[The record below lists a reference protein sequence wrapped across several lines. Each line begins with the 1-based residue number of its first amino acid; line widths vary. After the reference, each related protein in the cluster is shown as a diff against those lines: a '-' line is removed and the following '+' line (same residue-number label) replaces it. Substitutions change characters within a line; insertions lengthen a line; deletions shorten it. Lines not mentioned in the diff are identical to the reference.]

1 MVKITKTELMQ
12 CKIDCSVQINYTMAP
27 NKDLLNLELVRG
39 NVLNQNKSKCNWL
52 RCKFNTHYQT
62 RQKSSKICSSLL
74 ALTCTISHMC
84 QHKHHC
90 FDMCK
95 NQHAPPVC
103 DFIQFLIFQIGIVR
117 WNLIDT
123 LEYLELT
130 CVYIYTLKLFKATI
144 NFK

>member
-1 MVKITKTELMQ
+1 MVKIKKTELMH
-12 CKIDCSVQINYTMAP
+12 CKIDCSVQINYIMAT
-27 NKDLLNLELVRG
+27 NKDLLNLELVCG
-39 NVLNQNKSKCNWL
+39 NVLNQNKCKCNWL
-52 RCKFNTHYQT
+52 RCKFNKHFQSW
-62 RQKSSKICSSLL
+62 QKSSKICSSLL

-95 NQHAPPVC
+95 KQHAPPVC
-103 DFIQFLIFQIGIVR
+103 DFMQFLLFQIGIVR

-123 LEYLELT
+123 LEYFEQT
-130 CVYIYTLKLFKATI
+130 CVYIYILKLFKAAI